1 MKDIAKRQEI
11 SERYLEQL
19 VLHLKAAGLVKPLRG
34 ANWIYSLAKSP
45 LQIGLGEIIR
55 VLEGSIA
62 PVECVDDLNMCN
74 RAPHCASRDIGKEV
88 KETME
93 NILESITMQ
102 DLVERQKS
110 KQQCQKTM

>member
-1 MKDIAKRQEI
+1 MYKRQLPI
-11 SERYLEQL
+11 
-19 VLHLKAAGLVKPLRG
+19 KAAGLLKTLRC
-34 ANWIYSLAKSP
+34 ANGGYSLAKSP
-45 LQIGLGEIIR
+45 SQIRLSEIIR

-74 RAPHCASRDIGKEV
+74 RAPHCASRDMGKEI

-93 NILESITMQ
+93 NISESITLQ